1 MSRCVCFNQ
10 IDLQAQKGF
19 LHAQLDN
26 SLTMTSKLEAEIT
39 GLRSE
44 LRDRDAENAD
54 LRSRLTRAEV
64 SPELEGSSVTLT
76 GFCVIEGV
84 KSRVKINW
92 ILMFSYF
99 LPLCGV
105 LQHL

>member
-26 SLTMTSKLEAEIT
+26 SLTMTSTLEAEIT

-44 LRDRDAENAD
+44 LRDRDEENAD
-54 LRSRLTRAEV
+54 LRSRLTRLEV
-64 SPELEGSSVTLT
+64 SAELGWVKCNVPSLYRRGRE
-76 GFCVIEGV
+76 V
-84 KSRVKINW
+84 KSEN
-92 ILMFSYF
+92 
-99 LPLCGV
+99 
-105 LQHL
+105 

>member
-26 SLTMTSKLEAEIT
+26 SLTMTSTLEAEIT

-54 LRSRLTRAEV
+54 LRSRLTRLEV
-64 SPELEGSSVTLT
+64 RARVSWAGSSVTSNVPGL
-76 GFCVIEGV
+76 
-84 KSRVKINW
+84 
-92 ILMFSYF
+92 
-99 LPLCGV
+99 
-105 LQHL
+105 